1 MLPLGVFP
9 VTQIEQEKNPVTQ
22 VIQLVSL
29 LEYLLG
35 FVNPNLLGKDGKPAT
50 VGERVDANRALFANP
65 PDVFFGI
72 GVRNNIVHAKSTDVT
87 EPEIKRAVVHLL
99 RAVREVASHSAAQGR
114 IPAAVRQEIF
124 SVTANQAADAP
135 TRAVT
140 TSQLPPTPPAPN
152 FSQFGQT
159 ERAVPTSSTPL
170 AATTPVNASPSFT
183 TKVTPRPTM
192 TTPPTQN
199 ADNRVSTKT
208 IRNIAILVAVLAAG
222 LFLAKP
228 AWNLT
233 KEKIYGSEED
243 TKITRTQAEAALKT
257 IQRSYGKNPLFAA
270 KIIEAQTAWRDAEIA
285 FNQGKFKEAE
295 PIYRRVLAVSDE
307 LALKETERKDAQ
319 QFFDEMKKA
328 RDAAVASQA
337 PQYASGP
344 WQEAENLRRLA
355 DTASKNGDSATAKQN
370 ALQAQQK
377 YEEAKMAADTVPKPE
392 PSPTPQTSPSAAPTP
407 SSSGASGEDSR
418 ARPRPEFD
426 EV

>member
-9 VTQIEQEKNPVTQ
+9 VTQIEQEKNSVTQ

-29 LEYLLG
+29 LEFLLS

-87 EPEIKRAVVHLL
+87 EVEITRAVSHLL
-99 RAVREVASHSAAQGR
+99 KAVREISIHST
-114 IPAAVRQEIF
+114 IPAAIRQEIF
-124 SVTANQAADAP
+124 AVSDPAANAP

-140 TSQLPPTPPAPN
+140 TSQLPPTPPTPK
-152 FSQFGQT
+152 FSQFGQSGQS
-159 ERAVPTSSTPL
+159 APTSSTPL
-170 AATTPVNASPSFT
+170 AATAPVNASPSFT

-192 TTPPTQN
+192 TTTTNSESGVPT
-199 ADNRVSTKT
+199 RT
-208 IRNIAILVAVLAAG
+208 IRNVAIFIALLAGG

-233 KEKIYGSEED
+233 KEGIYGSEEN
-243 TKITRTQAEAALKT
+243 TKITRAQAETSLNT
-257 IQRSYGKNPLFAA
+257 IKRSYGNKPLFAA
-270 KIIEAQTAWRDAEIA
+270 KVIEAQTAWRDAEIA

-328 RDAAVASQA
+328 RDAANSAQA
-337 PQYASGP
+337 PQYAAAQ

-355 DTASKNGDSATAKQN
+355 ETASKNGDSAAAKQN

-377 YEEAKMAADTVPKPE
+377 YEEAKTAADAVPKPE
-392 PSPTPQTSPSAAPTP
+392 PSPTLQTPPGVTPTNP
-407 SSSGASGEDSR
+407 ASGSDEPR
-418 ARPRPEFD
+418 TRPRPD
-426 EV
+426 LDQV

>member
-1 MLPLGVFP
+1 M
-9 VTQIEQEKNPVTQ
+9 TQ

-65 PDVFFGI
+65 SDVFFGI

-99 RAVREVASHSAAQGR
+99 RALREVANHPTTQAS
-114 IPAAVRQEIF
+114 IPATVRREIF
-124 SVTANQAADAP
+124 SVAADQAANAP

-140 TSQLPPTPPAPN
+140 TSQLPPTPPTPI
-152 FSQFGQT
+152 FGQFGQT
-159 ERAVPTSSTPL
+159 ERAVPTGSTPL
-170 AATTPVNASPSFT
+170 AATTPVSASPSFT

-192 TTPPTQN
+192 TTQN
-199 ADNRVSTKT
+199 ANNRVSTRA
-208 IRNIAILVAVLAAG
+208 IRNVAILVAVLAAG

-233 KEKIYGSEED
+233 KERIYGSEED
-243 TKITRTQAEAALKT
+243 TKIIRTQAEAALKT

-328 RDAAVASQA
+328 RDAAVAAQA
-337 PQYASGP
+337 PQYAPGP

-392 PSPTPQTSPSAAPTP
+392 PSPTPQTSPGTAPTP
-407 SSSGASGEDSR
+407 PSSSSPGEDSR
-418 ARPRPEFD
+418 VRPRPEFD
-426 EV
+426 DI